1 MTIGGF
7 RAATSVLLWPQ
18 PQRLRKPTPPS
29 LGTVSRAA
37 GRNEARRPVVTA
49 DLPGTPEQETDAE
62 MTAVTHSSTEP
73 PSTPPRAGRRVRAG
87 KIVAN
92 LSTAALYEAA
102 LRDGEGMIAAEG
114 PLVVSTGT
122 HTGRSPKDKFIVREP
137 SSEANIWWGDVNHE
151 ISQEHYDRLRNRLM
165 AYVAD
170 RRLYSQDLFI
180 GAHPKHR
187 RSLRVYTETAWASIF
202 ARNLFRRPTA
212 EELGSFAPNFTILDV
227 PSFEADP
234 ATEGTRTGTAILVH
248 LQRMEIII
256 VGTMYAGEIKKSAF
270 TVMNYLMPDEGVLP
284 MHSSVNVGEAGD
296 SVVFFGLSGT
306 GKTTLSA
313 DPQRSLI
320 GDDEHGWGS
329 DYVFNFEGGCYAKTI
344 RLSPMYEPDIFAT
357 TRRFGTI
364 LENVDIDPAT
374 RELDLDSERLTE
386 NTRGAYPLHFIGNA
400 DPTGIAGT
408 PRNVVFLTADA
419 FGVLPPISRLTREQA
434 AYHFISG
441 YTAKLAGTEIGVK
454 EPSATFSA
462 GFGAPFLP
470 RHPGVYAEELMD
482 RLEKFNV
489 PVWLVNTGWTG
500 GPYGTGERMNI
511 NYTRNMVRAALDGSL
526 DDVPTVTDP
535 VFRVAVPTAV
545 PGVPAEVLVPR
556 NTWTDTAAYDAAAR
570 RIAAMFHANFEAYAS
585 GVSKA
590 VRDAGPIQADAAG
603 DVPVSAP
610 GEG

>member
-1 MTIGGF
+1 MTATTPI
-7 RAATSVLLWPQ
+7 RTHLPSTRTAHAAT
-18 PQRLRKPTPPS
+18 
-29 LGTVSRAA
+29 
-37 GRNEARRPVVTA
+37 
-49 DLPGTPEQETDAE
+49 
-62 MTAVTHSSTEP
+62 
-73 PSTPPRAGRRVRAG
+73 RVRAG

-102 LRDGEGMIAAEG
+102 ARDGEGLIAADG

-137 SSEANIWWGDVNHE
+137 SSEAKVWWGDVNHPITE
-151 ISQEHYDRLRNRLM
+151 EHYGRLRTRLM
-165 AYVAD
+165 AYLAD
-170 RRLYSQDLFI
+170 RRLYSQDMFI
-180 GAHPKHR
+180 GAHPAHR

-202 ARNLFRRPTA
+202 ARNLFRRPTTA
-212 EELGSFAPNFTILDV
+212 DLADFAPNFTIIDV
-227 PSFEADP
+227 PSFQADP
-234 ATEGTRTGTAILVH
+234 ATEGVRSGTAILVH

-284 MHSSVNVGEAGD
+284 MHSSINVGEAGD
-296 SVVFFGLSGT
+296 SCVFFGLSGT

-313 DPQRSLI
+313 DPLRSLI

-344 RLSPMYEPDIFAT
+344 RLSPMYEPDIFAA

-374 RELDLDSERLTE
+374 RELDLDSEKFTE

-470 RHPGVYAEELMD
+470 RHPGVYAELLMD
-482 RLEKFNV
+482 RLEHYDV

-500 GPYGTGERMNI
+500 GPYGVGERMNI
-511 NYTRNMVRAALDGSL
+511 NHTRNMVRAALSGAL
-526 DDVPTVTDP
+526 RDVPTTVDP

-545 PGVPAEVLVPR
+545 PGVPPEVLIPR
-556 NTWTDTAAYDAAAR
+556 ETWTDPAAYDTAANK
-570 RIAAMFHANFEAYAS
+570 IANMFHANFEAYAD

-590 VRDAGPIQADAAG
+590 IRNAGPVGRDDAGE
-603 DVPVSAP
+603 VRVSAP

>member
-1 MTIGGF
+1 M
-7 RAATSVLLWPQ
+7 ATLIPHSTNPSGSHQ
-18 PQRLRKPTPPS
+18 PR
-29 LGTVSRAA
+29 
-37 GRNEARRPVVTA
+37 
-49 DLPGTPEQETDAE
+49 PGT
-62 MTAVTHSSTEP
+62 
-73 PSTPPRAGRRVRAG
+73 RVRAG

-102 LRDGEGMIAAEG
+102 VREGEGLIAAEG
-114 PLVVSTGT
+114 PLVVRTGT

-137 SSEANIWWGDVNHE
+137 SSEANVWWGDVNHPITE
-151 ISQEHYDRLRNRLM
+151 EHYDRLRARLM
-165 AYVAD
+165 GYLAN
-170 RRLYSQDLFI
+170 RRLYSQDMFI
-180 GAHPKHR
+180 GAHPAHR

-202 ARNLFRRPTA
+202 ARNLFRRPSA
-212 EELGSFAPNFTILDV
+212 EDLATFAPNFTIIDV

-234 ATEGTRTGTAILVH
+234 STEGTRSGTAILLH
-248 LQRMEIII
+248 LKRMEVII

-270 TVMNYLMPDEGVLP
+270 TVMNYLLPDEGVLP
-284 MHSSVNVGEAGD
+284 MHSSINVGAGGD
-296 SVVFFGLSGT
+296 SAVFFGLSGT

-313 DPQRSLI
+313 DPLRSLI

-364 LENVDIDPAT
+364 LENVDIDPLT
-374 RELDLDSERLTE
+374 RELDLDSEKFTE

-470 RHPGVYAEELMD
+470 RHPGVYAELLMD
-482 RLEKFNV
+482 RLEQFDV

-500 GPYGTGERMNI
+500 GPYGVGTRMNI
-511 NYTRNMVRAALDGSL
+511 AHTRNMVRAAIDGSL
-526 DDVPTVTDP
+526 AGVPTVVDP
-535 VFRVAVPTAV
+535 IFGVAIPTEV
-545 PGVPAEVLVPR
+545 PGVPSEVLVPR
-556 NTWTDTAAYDAAAR
+556 TTWADGTAYDVAAR
-570 RIAAMFHANFEAYAS
+570 RIAHMFHENFAAYAG
-585 GVSKA
+585 GVSPA
-590 VRDAGPIQADAAG
+590 VRAAGPIEVADVGA
-603 DVPVSAP
+603 VPV
-610 GEG
+610 GEPDEG

>member
-1 MTIGGF
+1 
-7 RAATSVLLWPQ
+7 
-18 PQRLRKPTPPS
+18 
-29 LGTVSRAA
+29 
-37 GRNEARRPVVTA
+37 
-49 DLPGTPEQETDAE
+49 
-62 MTAVTHSSTEP
+62 MTAVHPSTGHP
-73 PSTPPRAGRRVRAG
+73 PSTRTPRTGTRVRAG

-102 LRDGEGMIAAEG
+102 VRDGEGIIAADG

-137 SSEANIWWGDVNHE
+137 SSEANVGWGDVNHPITE
-151 ISQEHYDRLRNRLM
+151 EHYDRLRARLM

-180 GAHPKHR
+180 GAHGKHR
-187 RSLRVYTETAWASIF
+187 RSLRVYTETAWASVF

-212 EELGSFAPNFTILDV
+212 EDLAAFEPNFTIIDV

-270 TVMNYLMPDEGVLP
+270 TVMNYLLPDEGVLP
-284 MHSSVNVGEAGD
+284 MHSSINVGEAGD
-296 SVVFFGLSGT
+296 SAIFFGLSGT

-313 DPQRSLI
+313 DPLRSLI

-400 DPTGIAGT
+400 DATGIAGT

-454 EPSATFSA
+454 EPQATFSA

-470 RHPGVYAEELMD
+470 RHPGVYAQLLMD
-482 RLEKFNV
+482 RLAQYDV

-500 GPYGTGERMNI
+500 GPYGTGHRMDI
-511 NYTRNMVRAALDGSL
+511 NHTRNMVRAALNGDQAT
-526 DDVPTVTDP
+526 VPTVIDP
-535 VFRVAVPTAV
+535 VFGLAVPTEV
-545 PGVPAEVLVPR
+545 PGVPSEILVPR
-556 NTWTDTAAYDAAAR
+556 DTWAEPAAYDAAAAT
-570 RIAAMFHANFEAYAS
+570 IAGMFHDNFEAYAG
-585 GVSKA
+585 GVGEA
-590 VRDAGPIQADAAG
+590 VRNAGPVL
-603 DVPVSAP
+603 VPGAPKARVSAP